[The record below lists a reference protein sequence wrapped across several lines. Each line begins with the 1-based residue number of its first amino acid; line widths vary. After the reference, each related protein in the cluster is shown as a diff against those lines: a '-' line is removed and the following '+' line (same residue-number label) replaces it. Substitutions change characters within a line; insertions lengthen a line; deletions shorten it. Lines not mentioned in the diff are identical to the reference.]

1 MENHDHISNQF
12 DNDLESIRN
21 HVLSMGGLVET
32 NVKNAIT
39 SLLERDQALAEEVA
53 KADFKVNQME
63 VEIDEECTQII
74 ARRQPAAGELRLV
87 LTAIKVITDLERIG
101 DEAEKI
107 GRYAQTLASKKA
119 KPGMHLELQ
128 TLGEKVSSMLNKT
141 LDAFA
146 RMDAS
151 QALEVVGLD
160 IRIDEEFDR
169 ISRLLVSH
177 MMEEPK
183 NIKSMLRVSWCAR
196 SLERIGDH
204 AQNICEYVIYSVHGE
219 DVRHTDIDKVKK
231 EYLSKQE

>member
-1 MENHDHISNQF
+1 MLARSQLDA
-12 DNDLESIRN
+12 
-21 HVLSMGGLVET
+21 VE
-32 NVKNAIT
+32 
-39 SLLERDQALAEEVA
+39 L
-53 KADFKVNQME
+53 M
-63 VEIDEECTQII
+63 
-74 ARRQPAAGELRLV
+74 LV
-87 LTAIKVITDLERIG
+87 LTVFKVITDLERIG
-101 DEAEKI
+101 DESEKI

-119 KPGMHLELQ
+119 KTGMHLELD
-128 TLGEKVSSMLNKT
+128 TLAQKVTSMLNKT

-146 RMDAS
+146 RMDAV
-151 QALEVVGLD
+151 QALEVVALD

-219 DVRHTDIDKVKK
+219 DVRHTDIDKVRK
-231 EYLSKQE
+231 EYLDNKG

>member
-74 ARRQPAAGELRLV
+74 ARRQPAAGDLRLV

-119 KPGMHLELQ
+119 KTGMHLELQ

-183 NIKSMLRVSWCAR
+183 NIKSMLRAVSYTH
-196 SLERIGDH
+196 L
-204 AQNICEYVIYSVHGE
+204 
-219 DVRHTDIDKVKK
+219 T
-231 EYLSKQE
+231 LPTT